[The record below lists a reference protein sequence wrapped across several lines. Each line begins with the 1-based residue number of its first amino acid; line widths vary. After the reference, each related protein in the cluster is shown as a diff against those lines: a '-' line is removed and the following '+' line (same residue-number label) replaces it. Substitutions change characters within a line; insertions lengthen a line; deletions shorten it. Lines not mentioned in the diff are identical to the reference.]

1 MSNRIRPEIIGW
13 GVVGLVILVG
23 VVTIAVGL
31 LTPVTFGWFAYQP
44 LADAT
49 FNPVG
54 DALLVSRTTVVGFIV
69 IALGLIALAFLAG
82 WRLARRRTTEL

>member
-1 MSNRIRPEIIGW
+1 MGRRREMIGW
-13 GVVGLVILVG
+13 GVVGLVLLIG
-23 VVTIAVGL
+23 AVTTVVGL

-69 IALGLIALAFLAG
+69 VTLGLIALAFLAG
-82 WRLARRRTTEL
+82 WRLARRRTTEA